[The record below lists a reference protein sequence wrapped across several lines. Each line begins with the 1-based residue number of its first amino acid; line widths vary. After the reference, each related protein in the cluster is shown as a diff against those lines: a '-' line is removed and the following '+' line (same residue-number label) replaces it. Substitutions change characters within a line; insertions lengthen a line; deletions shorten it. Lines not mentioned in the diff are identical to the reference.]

1 MRKGKLSEEQVSMLE
16 KCFGSEHKL
25 ASERKDKLA
34 AELGLDPRQVLSEL
48 RKQLAEEKS
57 SSKKVHTELENHFKE
72 KEKEL
77 KTQGFLQGLDLY
89 KNRMFK
95 TSPAITAELAD
106 SAKSAVSA
114 EAYRASS

>member
-1 MRKGKLSEEQVSMLE
+1 MRKRKLSEEQVSMLE

-57 SSKKVHTELENHFKE
+57 SSKKVYTELENHFKE

-89 KNRMFK
+89 KN
-95 TSPAITAELAD
+95 SITAELAD